1 MNELEKWHKLFDPS
15 WFLMT
20 LVPGQNLDQQL
31 TNQCAEASSSI
42 STLKSL
48 REALRAANEDSTSG
62 TAISIWLPSDFISEK
77 RIRIPSSTVQLAE
90 GQDVTDILLVDTIAL
105 DPQSQVVTTVKD
117 IRNLARVLSKSD
129 PLLFGLLR
137 CCGVLK
143 IPQSVRDVRKF
154 EFVYSIPKD
163 LKEPT
168 SLRTL
173 LATNEDAYS
182 LNERLGLAQ
191 RLANS
196 VMYVHSSQFVHK
208 NIRPET
214 TIIFRNDKS
223 KLAAA
228 FLVGFEKF
236 RLADGQTL
244 RQGDSSW
251 EKDLYRHPSRQGLQP
266 EEDYVMQHDI
276 YSLGVSLLEIGLWTS
291 FVVQGSSPDSFAPGL
306 ALNINGFLAE
316 KNQRKKATEIKRTLV
331 DMASNRLP
339 NKMGWKYTNIV
350 LSCLTCL
357 DKANNGFGNE
367 DQFMD
372 EDRILVGV
380 RYIETVRSGLS
391 QLISQTC

>member
-20 LVPGQNLDQQL
+20 LVPSQNIDQQL
-31 TNQCAEASSSI
+31 TNQRAEASSSI

-62 TAISIWLPSDFISEK
+62 AAMSIWLPSDSISEK
-77 RIRIPSSTVQLAE
+77 RTRIPSSTVQLAE
-90 GQDVTDILLVDTIAL
+90 GQDVTDTLLVDTIAL

-137 CCGVLK
+137 CRGVLK
-143 IPQSVRDVRKF
+143 VPQSVRDVRKF

-182 LNERLGLAQ
+182 LNERLDLAQ

-223 KLAAA
+223 KLAAS
-228 FLVGFEKF
+228 FL
-236 RLADGQTL
+236 
-244 RQGDSSW
+244 
-251 EKDLYRHPSRQGLQP
+251 
-266 EEDYVMQHDI
+266 
-276 YSLGVSLLEIGLWTS
+276 
-291 FVVQGSSPDSFAPGL
+291 
-306 ALNINGFLAE
+306 
-316 KNQRKKATEIKRTLV
+316 
-331 DMASNRLP
+331 
-339 NKMGWKYTNIV
+339 
-350 LSCLTCL
+350 
-357 DKANNGFGNE
+357 
-367 DQFMD
+367 
-372 EDRILVGV
+372 
-380 RYIETVRSGLS
+380 
-391 QLISQTC
+391 